1 MTRERK
7 IKLFIA
13 IICLIL
19 CLFEVKQT
27 YAKYTESKE
36 GQTEFAVAMW
46 RILLNGTDISSNAQL
61 SSLINPVYENNN
73 NIKNGVIA
81 PGSEGYFDLVINAT
95 NTEVSFSYNISITSS
110 VQSAV
115 SDLVVYAYKIND
127 GAITQVT
134 NGLNNLTNTI
144 NYNDPNKV
152 INLRVYFK
160 WLEGTGEQ
168 MNNTADTNAAING
181 GTGKLVVRAAFT
193 QVVN

>member
-1 MTRERK
+1 MNGRTIK
-7 IKLFIA
+7 IIIA
-13 IICLIL
+13 LISLVICIAQIS
-19 CLFEVKQT
+19 QT
-27 YAKYTESKE
+27 YAKYVESKE
-36 GQTEFAVAMW
+36 GDTDFTVAGW
-46 RILLNGTDISSNAQL
+46 QILINNQDIANGTEL